1 MDKKVILLI
10 FLVLFLSIGVVS
22 AEDTNLTVE
31 NQTLNNFNDNH
42 VLAVEAQNNAF
53 LTTQAEKNPVSKLVG
68 SDVSSV
74 YGKQA
79 KISVKVLNK
88 NKKVIK
94 NKLVTFKINNDNY
107 SSYSNSKGIASIN
120 LKLNAGKYTVTYSAD
135 GITSSS
141 NIIVKNSYKITIYK
155 WKTGANV
162 YKNYKIKK
170 NSPNSKLVKKIV
182 KAAKKGT
189 PLIRFKGGDGKKVF
203 ITAGVHGNELSSQI
217 AALKLIKHLE
227 NHPVKGTVYIMPFV
241 NPKATAKNVR
251 NTNYNLNS
259 KANVKGTISYKTVK
273 LITDFKCDAY
283 GDFHCTQPGGVP
295 GKNVAMGSF
304 HPTENSAVMAKYIS
318 KKANVKS
325 IIYDLAGDEYP
336 GALEDAVNLKGIPA
350 VTCEVVTPHGKIAKG
365 SVATSLLMMKSLLKF
380 SQLI

>member
-1 MDKKVILLI
+1 MFI
-10 FLVLFLSIGVVS
+10 VLFLLIGVVS
-22 AEDTNLTVE
+22 AEEANLTVE
-31 NQTLNNFNDNH
+31 NQTLNNFNDNQ
-42 VLAVEAQNNAF
+42 VVSVEVQNNAPS
-53 LTTQAEKNPVSKLVG
+53 TTQTQENPVSKLVG
-68 SDVSSV
+68 SDASSV

-94 NKLVTFKINNDNY
+94 NKLVIFKINNNNY
-107 SSYSNSKGIASIN
+107 SAYSNSKGIASIN

-141 NIIVKNSYKITIYK
+141 NLIVKNSYKITIYK
-155 WKTGANV
+155 WKNGANV

-182 KAAKKGT
+182 KSAKKGT
-189 PLIRFKGGDGKKVF
+189 PLIRFKGGGGKIVF

-259 KANVKGTISYKTVK
+259 KANVKGTISYKVVK
-273 LITDFKCDAY
+273 LITGFKCDAY
-283 GDFHCTQPGGVP
+283 GDFHCTKPGGVP
-295 GKNVAMGSF
+295 GKNVAMGSYY
-304 HPTENSAVMAKYIS
+304 PTENSAVMAKYIS